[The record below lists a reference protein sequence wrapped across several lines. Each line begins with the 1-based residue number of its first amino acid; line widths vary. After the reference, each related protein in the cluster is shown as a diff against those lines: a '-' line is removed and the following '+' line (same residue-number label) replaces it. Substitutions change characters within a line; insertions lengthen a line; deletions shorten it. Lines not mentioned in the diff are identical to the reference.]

1 VFYFFEKDRRYLQ
14 CEIRLT
20 DVPETFAIIMTEP
33 DGHTRTHF
41 VTGNGEL
48 QRRWMSLQTDLNA
61 SGWWGPSGR
70 D

>member
-33 DGHTRTHF
+33 DGHIRTHF

-48 QRRWMSLQTDLNA
+48 QRRWMTLQTDLNA
-61 SGWWGPSGR
+61 NGWWGPSGR